1 MVLLCLL
8 PSHRLGGFFNDGAM
22 MDTAISGVTGSSSY
36 FDRSTESVN
45 RIDRIAVLRKR
56 VEEVRQQAR
65 KRFQHGASGL
75 QTASFLSQLMDA
87 FVVQVFEEVALQ
99 AEPAVAEQLRD
110 QTALLAVGGTGRG
123 DVCPYSDLDLLF
135 LHTSPVKSV
144 FESVASQMQRDLW
157 DAGLKLGASVRTVA
171 DSVSWAKQE
180 PQFATSL
187 VDTRLLCGS
196 LPLMEQL
203 CNRFTR
209 TVIKG
214 RQRQF
219 LTEIVTARDK
229 ERTEFGATTQQLEP
243 DVKRSLGGL
252 RDLHLIRWIGFALH
266 GSGDFNSL
274 RLKNAISMDEARRL
288 LHAHE
293 FLIGL
298 RIDLHFAAGKE
309 QDTLSRD
316 DQLRIARLRNIS
328 AGEGQL
334 PVERFMQEYF
344 QHSSAVADLARRF
357 VERTRQKPWAVKAI
371 DYVMSYRSDDIYRVG
386 PESIDIPNARL
397 RKTACSTLEGVLHI
411 YLTAARYRL
420 PVEPRLVETIKLQQ
434 IKPPAVL
441 SSDAATT
448 FLALLKTTGTLGSAL
463 RGLYET
469 GVLEAVLPCFQHIR
483 CLLQFNQY
491 HHYTVDE
498 HTLRTIEAAEGFTA
512 DSGSVGQAYREI
524 HHKELLHLALLLHDA
539 GKGYEEDHSEVGR
552 RLAGEIAQRLALP
565 DRQRDLVMFLVHRH
579 LRMADLALR
588 RDINDP
594 AVLLKFSHEVGS
606 PESLRMLF
614 VLTAADISAVGPGV
628 WNQWKAELTTTLYE
642 RTMLWLSGKSHL
654 FDEATRL
661 KTIKQ
666 QVTSLIADSE
676 SEQRSGQGRASDVDL
691 IAKQLDQFPAHYL
704 LETSPSR
711 IADDFRV
718 AQSRQ
723 PDEIHVEA
731 IYDSETGT
739 VEYRIITHEELAP
752 GCFHKLS
759 GVLSAKRLAILSAA
773 ICTTQDGVIIDVYRV
788 RDADH
793 AGEIPTWRVDEVAT
807 AIRKVLRGDLDVETL
822 LKSRG
827 KFAMNSST
835 GPVSDL
841 PMRVV
846 VDNESSDR
854 YTVIDVFAHDRPGLL
869 YAITRVLYE
878 LKLSVV
884 LAKIATHFDQVLDVF
899 FVTEANQQK
908 IDNSDRLTL
917 IREFLTAKLADFEKS
932 AIAEL

>member
-1 MVLLCLL
+1 
-8 PSHRLGGFFNDGAM
+8 
-22 MDTAISGVTGSSSY
+22 MDAIASDVPASSSQNA
-36 FDRSTESVN
+36 FVAGSESQIE
-45 RIDRIAVLRKR
+45 RIGVLRKR
-56 VEEVRQQAR
+56 VDDLRQQTR
-65 KRFQHGASGL
+65 KRFQQGASGL
-75 QTASFLSQLMDA
+75 QTASFMSQLMDA
-87 FVVQVFEEVALQ
+87 FVVRVYEEV
-99 AEPAVAEQLRD
+99 VAAKGADVVNLLRH

-135 LHTSPVKSV
+135 LHSPKVAEV
-144 FESVASQMQRDLW
+144 FEPIASQMQRDLW
-157 DAGLKLGASVRTVA
+157 DAGLKVGASVRSVV
-171 DSVSWAKQE
+171 DSVTWARQE

-187 VDTRLLCGS
+187 IDTRLLCGS
-196 LPLMEQL
+196 SALYEQL
-203 CNRFTR
+203 QSRFAR
-209 TVIKG
+209 KVIKS
-214 RQRQF
+214 RQSQF
-219 LTEIVTARDK
+219 LFDIVAARDK

-252 RDLHLIRWIGFALH
+252 RDLHLIRWIGFALF
-266 GSGDFNSL
+266 GSGEIDSL
-274 RLKNAISMDEARRL
+274 RLNGAISMEESRRL
-288 LHAHE
+288 VHAYE
-293 FLIGL
+293 FLLGL

-316 DQLRIARLRNIS
+316 DQLRIARLRSIS
-328 AGEGQL
+328 AFEGQL

-344 QHSSAVADLARRF
+344 QHSSLVADLARRF
-357 VERTRQKPWAVKAI
+357 VERTRRKPWAVRAI
-371 DYVMSYRSDDIYRVG
+371 DFVMSYRSDDIYRVG
-386 PESIDIPNARL
+386 QEFIDIPGSRAR
-397 RKTACSTLEGVLHI
+397 RRACSTLEGVLHL

-420 PVEPRLVETIKLQQ
+420 RVAPKLAEAIELQQ

-441 SSDAATT
+441 SIDAANT
-448 FLALLKTTGTLGSAL
+448 FLTLLRTTGALGIAL
-463 RGLYET
+463 RSLYEN

-498 HTLRTIEAAEGFTA
+498 HTLRAIEAAEGFA
-512 DSGSVGQAYREI
+512 SDPGSVGQAYREI

-539 GKGYEEDHSEVGR
+539 GKGYDEDHSEVGR
-552 RLAGEIAQRLALP
+552 RLAAEVAQRLYLP
-565 DRQRDLVMFLVHRH
+565 DHQRDLVMFLVHRH

-654 FDEATRL
+654 FDEESRL

-666 QVTSLIADSE
+666 QVAAIIAEGASEKRTSPVRPVSAESLIK
-676 SEQRSGQGRASDVDL
+676 RLDL
-691 IAKQLDQFPAHYL
+691 FPAHYL
-704 LETSPSR
+704 LETPPAR
-711 IADDFRV
+711 IADDFRA
-718 AQSRQ
+718 AQSCQ
-723 PDEIHVEA
+723 KDEIHVEA
-731 IYDSETGT
+731 IYDAETGT
-739 VEYRIITHEELAP
+739 VEYRIITHEDLAS

-807 AIRKVLRGDLDVETL
+807 AIRKVLRGETDVETL

-827 KFAMNSST
+827 KFAIQASA

-846 VDNESSDR
+846 IDNDSSER
-854 YTVIDVFAHDRPGLL
+854 NTVIDVFAHDRPGLL
-869 YAITRVLYE
+869 YAITRALYE
-878 LKLSVV
+878 LNLSVI

-899 FVTEANQQK
+899 FVTDANNQK
-908 IDNSDRLTL
+908 VNDSDRLKE
-917 IREFLTAKLADFEKS
+917 IREQLTAKLVEFEKS
-932 AIAEL
+932 AVSEQ

>member
-1 MVLLCLL
+1 MEVVNSEL
-8 PSHRLGGFFNDGAM
+8 RA
-22 MDTAISGVTGSSSY
+22 SSSV
-36 FDRSTESVN
+36 SEANSVL
-45 RIDRIAVLRKR
+45 RARTDRITGLRKR
-56 VEEVRQQAR
+56 VEDLRQQTR

-75 QTASFLSQLMDA
+75 QTASFLSQLMDE
-87 FVVQVFEEVALQ
+87 FVVLVFEEVL
-99 AEPAVAEQLRD
+99 AEADPRVAEQLRGH
-110 QTALLAVGGTGRG
+110 TAVLAVGGTGRG
-123 DVCPYSDLDLLF
+123 DVCPYSDVDLLF
-135 LHTSPVKSV
+135 LHSPKVTSL
-144 FESVASQMQRDLW
+144 FEPIASQVQRDLW
-157 DAGLKLGASVRTVA
+157 DAGLKLGASVRTIA
-171 DSVSWAKQE
+171 DSLSWAKQE

-187 VDTRLLCGS
+187 IDTRHLCGESS
-196 LPLMEQL
+196 LSEQL
-203 CNRFTR
+203 RSKFAR
-209 TVIKG
+209 AVVKS
-214 RQRQF
+214 RLKQF
-219 LTEIVTARDK
+219 LIDVVNARDK
-229 ERTEFGATTQQLEP
+229 ERTEHGATTQQLEP

-252 RDLHLIRWIGFALH
+252 RDLHLIRWIGFALYDA
-266 GSGDFNSL
+266 GDFDSM
-274 RLKNAISMDEARRL
+274 RLQGAIAKDDARRL
-288 LHAHE
+288 VHAHE

-316 DQLRIARLRNIS
+316 DQLRIARLRNIPAS
-328 AGEGQL
+328 EGQS
-334 PVERFMQEYF
+334 PVECFMQEYF
-344 QHSSAVADLARRF
+344 QHSSVVADLARRF
-357 VERTRQKPWAVKAI
+357 VERTRPKSWFTRAF
-371 DYVMSYRSDDIYRVG
+371 DYLMSYRIDDIYSVG
-386 PESIDIPNARL
+386 PEFIDIPSGRAR
-397 RKTACSTLEGVLHI
+397 RMACGTLEGVLHL
-411 YLTAARYRL
+411 YLTAARYRRRVA
-420 PVEPRLVETIKLQQ
+420 PKLAEAIELQH

-441 SSDAATT
+441 SSDAAHS
-448 FLALLKTTGTLGSAL
+448 FLALLRTTGKLGDAL
-463 RGLYET
+463 RGLHEN
-469 GVLEAVLPCFQHIR
+469 GVLDAVLPCFQHIR

-498 HTLRTIEAAEGFTA
+498 HTLRAIEAAESFES
-512 DSGSVGQAYREI
+512 DPGSVGQAYREI

-552 RLAGEIAQRLALP
+552 RLASEVAQRLSLP
-565 DRQRDLVMFLVHRH
+565 DHQRDLVMFLVHRH

-666 QVTSLIADSE
+666 QVASLIVE
-676 SEQRSGQGRASDVDL
+676 TGIEKRLGPGRTVGIDPLAR
-691 IAKQLDQFPAHYL
+691 QLDQFPAHYL
-704 LETSPSR
+704 LETLPAR

-731 IYDSETGT
+731 VYDVETAT
-739 VEYRIITHEELAP
+739 VEYRIITHEQLAP

-773 ICTTQDGVIIDVYRV
+773 ICTTLDGMIIDVYRV

-793 AGEIPTWRVDEVAT
+793 AGEIPTWRVDEVAI
-807 AIRKVLRGDLDVETL
+807 AIRKVLRGETDVETL

-827 KFAMNSST
+827 RFAMQSSM

-869 YAITRVLYE
+869 YAITRALYE

-899 FVTEANQQK
+899 FVTEADNQK
-908 IDNSDRLTL
+908 VHEGDRLKA
-917 IREFLTAKLADFEKS
+917 IRELLKAQLMDFEKS
-932 AIAEL
+932 AIADQ